1 MKGRTD
7 DLLEKWCLSRNRKLH
22 MKLVRKTRSGCK
34 NTRGQTSARDDVL
47 PIQESPQRKT
57 KWEFTA
63 VRNTVKTSKSNLA
76 GTTLPRDGRDRSCKL
91 QFPPILQQIK
101 PYQYLFR
108 ERKRAMRHL
117 EGRMASSNPNLEVG
131 LKPTRTRRDGL
142 EKRRDPHEA

>member
-1 MKGRTD
+1 M
-7 DLLEKWCLSRNRKLH
+7 
-22 MKLVRKTRSGCK
+22 
-34 NTRGQTSARDDVL
+34 
-47 PIQESPQRKT
+47 PQRKT
-57 KWEFTA
+57 KSEFTA

-76 GTTLPRDGRDRSCKL
+76 GTTLPRNGRDRSCKL

-108 ERKRAMRHL
+108 ERKRAKRHL